1 MMIQIHCLC
10 LYLANVVLFFSLFG
24 GDWSDPIR
32 YVHYWECPPSWLR
45 GISSLSGRLQG
56 SVLTLGG
63 DRLQGSVCTLHGGR
77 LQGSVLTHA
86 VGGRLQGSMRTDW
99 SIVISLF
106 LFFHFS
112 FFFVVY
118 FWLYTSAWISI
129 REVGLMFC
137 LLLLKWCCCLCFDVL
152 SPFGGLE
159 LRLWVCSVVGIFC
172 IFACSV
178 YWWYLS
184 MIRSGCLCLG
194 FVYYVVWVVVVV
206 GDRWMLLL
214 LKYQLC
220 LYIDDVV
227 DDSKFLLLIDGRHCC
242 WSIHDVVVDIC
253 YVFVCVICEGWD
265 YFELVNHRLSY
276 TGIGMIMDY
285 YFKIYAWLFVVVLW
299 IVRPRLRPNRRA
311 GSK

>member
-106 LFFHFS
+106 LFFS
-112 FFFVVY
+112 FFIFLCCIPLVVY
-118 FWLYTSAWISI
+118 LRLNFDQGG
-129 REVGLMFC
+129 R
-137 LLLLKWCCCLCFDVL
+137 FDV
-152 SPFGGLE
+152 
-159 LRLWVCSVVGIFC
+159 
-172 IFACSV
+172 
-178 YWWYLS
+178 
-184 MIRSGCLCLG
+184 
-194 FVYYVVWVVVVV
+194 
-206 GDRWMLLL
+206 
-214 LKYQLC
+214 
-220 LYIDDVV
+220 
-227 DDSKFLLLIDGRHCC
+227 
-242 WSIHDVVVDIC
+242 
-253 YVFVCVICEGWD
+253 
-265 YFELVNHRLSY
+265 
-276 TGIGMIMDY
+276 
-285 YFKIYAWLFVVVLW
+285 LFVVVEMMLLF
-299 IVRPRLRPNRRA
+299 VFRCVVSFRRA
-311 GSK
+311 RA